1 MSSAPKKGKV
11 FVLSGPSGVGK
22 GTICEKLITNF
33 PYPLVLSISATSRD
47 PRPGEKEGVAYFF
60 KTGDEFEDMIC
71 DPSALLEWA
80 EYNGR
85 YYGTPRDYVEK
96 QIAKGVSVLLEIET
110 KGAMQVREKW
120 SEAALIL
127 IEPPSIEILEERL
140 RNRRTNTERQIKDRM
155 VIATRELAMK
165 PKFDVAIVNDDLVT
179 CCEEVRTYMLS
190 VLKGD

>member
-1 MSSAPKKGKV
+1 MSNAPKICKV

-22 GTICEKLITNF
+22 GTICQNLIKNF
-33 PYPLVLSISATSRD
+33 PYPLALSVSATSRD

-71 DPSALLEWA
+71 DPNALLEWA

-85 YYGTPRDYVEK
+85 YYGTPRAYVEQHIK
-96 QIAKGVSVLLEIET
+96 KGVSVLLEIET
-110 KGAMQVREKW
+110 KGAMQVRQKMP
-120 SEAALIL
+120 EASLIL

-140 RNRRTNTERQIKDRM
+140 RGRKTNTERQIKDRM

-165 PKFDVAIVNDDLVT
+165 PKFDVAIINDDLT
-179 CCEEVRTYMLS
+179 ICCEEVRTYMLNE
-190 VLKGD
+190 LKRG